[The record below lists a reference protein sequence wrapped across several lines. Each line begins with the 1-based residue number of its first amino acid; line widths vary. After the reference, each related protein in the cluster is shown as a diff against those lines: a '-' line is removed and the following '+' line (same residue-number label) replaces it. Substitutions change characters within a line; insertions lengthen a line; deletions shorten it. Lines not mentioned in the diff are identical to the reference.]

1 MKLSRFEM
9 AAVKRTA
16 KNVSSL
22 RRELSKINNKIEEL
36 MALKN
41 AKESEI
47 DLWEAPII
55 AKHGYSSE
63 QILSGEADEIAAQ
76 TENMPS
82 VDVGKMLDDGYTDN
96 THCDECSDSSEVTT
110 AEDPFNEPEL

>member
-1 MKLSRFEM
+1 MKLNRFEM

-36 MALKN
+36 MALKS

-82 VDVGKMLDDGYTDN
+82 VDMGTLSDEEPVNTSFCEGY
-96 THCDECSDSSEVTT
+96 SDMPNT
-110 AEDPFNEPEL
+110 AERDPFNEPEL